1 MTVPENS
8 MHDHPSAQGFLVC
21 LVLGLT
27 SLGLPAG
34 WAQDNPSSVV
44 TVPDAALRAVIEDSL
59 GLSAGASILADELAE
74 LTVLEAPDAG
84 IVDLTGLE
92 HATGLTRLDLGPGA
106 MLDPWANTNAVSDL
120 SPLSGLTA
128 LTYLDLA
135 GNSVVDV
142 APLAGL
148 TGLRWLNLEVNFI
161 SDFSSLRR
169 GLKLRHVFVA
179 YNPVM
184 YEDPLPSEERMPRA
198 WRRYRVWSAYWIL
211 GGSFRLNPKLSKSTQ
226 DAVIK
231 YRNALRF
238 GWGTDRVDPGAPC
251 VNFYDSWPAWDLSKP
266 APSLSVEIFVDPGTQ
281 ESVDVVVRWLEAHG
295 ITRTAIFGPSS
306 SWPDDPYW
314 VWTCLPVPLV
324 EPLSELPGVALIYH
338 SQFSV
343 LLARSLRP
351 RRGVLGR
358 DQGPVPVGRTRLA
371 QPSPPLDENDGSG
384 YEDHAR
390 FLDCRPWADLDRPAA
405 RVGAG

>member
-8 MHDHPSAQGFLVC
+8 MHDPPWAQGFLVC

-27 SLGLPAG
+27 LMGPPAG

-44 TVPDAALRAVIEDSL
+44 TVPDAALRAVLEDSL
-59 GLSAGASILADELAE
+59 GLSAGATILADELAK
-74 LTVLEAPDAG
+74 LTVLEATDMG

-169 GLKLRHVFVA
+169 GLKLRHVFIA
-179 YNPVM
+179 YNPIL

-198 WRRYRVWSAYWIL
+198 WRRYAGWSAYWIL

-231 YRNALRF
+231 YRNALRL

-251 VNFYDSWPAWDLSKP
+251 VTFYDSWPAWDLSKP
-266 APSLSVEIFVDPGTQ
+266 APALSVVIFVDPGTQ

-295 ITRTAIFGPSS
+295 ITHFLISGPNKR
-306 SWPDDPYW
+306 WPDRHR
-314 VWTCLPVPLV
+314 VRGCLPVPLV
-324 EPLSELPGVALIYH
+324 EPLSELPGVALIDH
-338 SQFSV
+338 SEFFF
-343 LLARSLRP
+343 
-351 RRGVLGR
+351 
-358 DQGPVPVGRTRLA
+358 PVPSALGGA
-371 QPSPPLDENDGSG
+371 SWG
-384 YEDHAR
+384 AIK
-390 FLDCRPWADLDRPAA
+390 DLFR
-405 RVGAG
+405 

>member
-27 SLGLPAG
+27 LMGPPAG

-44 TVPDAALRAVIEDSL
+44 TVPDAALRAVLEDSL
-59 GLSAGASILADELAE
+59 GLSAGATILADELAK
-74 LTVLEAPDAG
+74 LTVLEATDMG

-169 GLKLRHVFVA
+169 GLKLRDVFIA

-184 YEDPLPSEERMPRA
+184 YEDPIPEERMPLAR
-198 WRRYRVWSAYWIL
+198 RRYAGWSAYWIF
-211 GGSFRLNPKLSKSTQ
+211 GGNFRLNPKLSVFT
-226 DAVIK
+226 DRAVNE
-231 YRNALRF
+231 YRNALRL
-238 GWGTDRVDPGAPC
+238 GWVTDRVDPEAPC
-251 VNFYDSWPAWDLSKP
+251 GGSTLAWDLSKP
-266 APSLSVEIFVDPGTQ
+266 AQKLIVNIYVDPDRQ
-281 ESVDVVVRWLEAHG
+281 ESADVVVRWLEAHG
-295 ITRTAIFGPSS
+295 ITRTVIFGTSS
-306 SWPDDPYW
+306 SWRDDRYG
-314 VWTCLPVPLV
+314 VWTCLPLPLV
-324 EPLSELPGVALIYH
+324 ESLSELPEVALIEWQNTVATPDVP
-338 SQFSV
+338 S
-343 LLARSLRP
+343 A
-351 RRGVLGR
+351 LG
-358 DQGPVPVGRTRLA
+358 GASWGA
-371 QPSPPLDENDGSG
+371 IK
-384 YEDHAR
+384 
-390 FLDCRPWADLDRPAA
+390 DLFR
-405 RVGAG
+405 